1 MKYCSNCGNANDDG
15 NKFCGDCG
23 QVFVQQEKMESDK
36 NEKIIEEHTVYKKKW
51 KFSFTKRHIVFLSI
65 LGVFIISIFM
75 VEYNHKKRVSRDTI
89 SDGQFFLRDVSI
101 DALEGSMNSY
111 ENKDTGFLKEYIADR
126 GGFYEMEDKLDS
138 IIRNSSFYTNTKDD
152 ELNKQATAV
161 NKDAKTLKH
170 KYDRINEKIEVQK
183 RVNLL
188 YLQVNDHTTGQLQYK
203 TIAINGDR
211 VSYNLPINE
220 NLKEYD
226 LNQAK
231 KDYVEEKDGKKLS
244 QWQKAINKLIINA
257 ENQYKAAH
265 GVVQSNNKDKSNDT
279 YDEKAAQKSSQNT
292 DKEKLKKQLTD
303 KTFIAPK
310 SNAEGRLSIAE
321 LEMSLKEYL
330 MPKNAKHEDYELDK
344 SDGLPS
350 DDKIVY
356 ALRKDNHIGNM
367 AVVGY
372 YALDE
377 NGYIYKYNFVEQKV
391 EDTPLT
397 NIYIEGVLPD
407 NKDDSTTENE
417 GQTYEGYQK
426 EREEKIKE
434 DKKNGTYDKKDP
446 LKYQ

>member
-111 ENKDTGFLKEYIADR
+111 ENKDTGFLKEYIDDR

-170 KYDRINEKIEVQK
+170 KYDRINEKIEIQK
-183 RVNLL
+183 RVNQL

-231 KDYVEEKDGKKLS
+231 KDYVEEKNGKKLS
-244 QWQKAINKLIINA
+244 QWQKTINKLITDA

-265 GVVQSNNKDKSNDT
+265 GVALSNNKDKTNGGGTESDRPANAGEDAGKVSPSISKLTNQFVGEWVVKDSQAGQVRRGFSYTKDSRHIKFNDEVEAIDVSIVSAEKDAEGNVVIKV
-279 YDEKAAQKSSQNT
+279 YDPNYGT
-292 DKEKLKKQLTD
+292 DYKTLKLKYKD
-303 KTFIAPK
+303 KNTMLFMNDSAYDPFGEGFRTFI
-310 SNAEGRLSIAE
+310 
-321 LEMSLKEYL
+321 
-330 MPKNAKHEDYELDK
+330 
-344 SDGLPS
+344 
-350 DDKIVY
+350 
-356 ALRKDNHIGNM
+356 RK
-367 AVVGY
+367 
-372 YALDE
+372 
-377 NGYIYKYNFVEQKV
+377 
-391 EDTPLT
+391 
-397 NIYIEGVLPD
+397 
-407 NKDDSTTENE
+407 
-417 GQTYEGYQK
+417 
-426 EREEKIKE
+426 
-434 DKKNGTYDKKDP
+434 
-446 LKYQ
+446 